1 MFSKKSSSTQEKGHG
16 FHQAPKSEKKGKKT
30 VTKVNY
36 DVGFPNVLYM
46 RGNGGNLNWER
57 GVPLTNVKAD
67 EWVWETDLDFTEGEF
82 KVLNRATSR
91 FDRGKSSLEVWG
103 KHQLFS
109 SVLSI

>member
-30 VTKVNY
+30 VIKVNY

-82 KVLNRATSR
+82 KVLINDIQFES
-91 FDRGKSSLEVWG
+91 GENHPLKSGANISYSP
-103 KHQLFS
+103 QF
-109 SVLSI
+109 